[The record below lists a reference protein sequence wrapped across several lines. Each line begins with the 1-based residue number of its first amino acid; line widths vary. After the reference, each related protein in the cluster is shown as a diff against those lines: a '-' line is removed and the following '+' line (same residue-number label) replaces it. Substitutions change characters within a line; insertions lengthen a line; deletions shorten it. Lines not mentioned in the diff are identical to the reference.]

1 MERIGFA
8 ASKIAKGNIPLY
20 NLFVVLI
27 SFLISFFIFV
37 LSGFSIFVALFLV
50 ALMTHGLVAFDE
62 KSTWFSILRLCLA
75 ALAVVVGL
83 FNLCAIFKNVKVK

>member
-20 NLFVVLI
+20 NLFVILI

-37 LSGFSIFVALFLV
+37 LSGFSLFVALFLI
-50 ALMTHGLVAFDE
+50 ALMTHGLAGFDE
-62 KSTWFSILRLCLA
+62 KSVWVSILRLCLV
-75 ALAVVVGL
+75 ALAAVVGL
-83 FNLCAIFKNVKVK
+83 FNLLAIFKNVKVK

>member
-1 MERIGFA
+1 MERIGLA

-50 ALMTHGLVAFDE
+50 ALMTHGFVAFDE
-62 KSTWFSILRLCLA
+62 KSTWFSILRLCLV
-75 ALAVVVGL
+75 ALAAVVGV
-83 FNLCAIFKNVKVK
+83 FNLFSIFKNIKVK